1 VSVAADGTANDLRP
15 RGPTGAGA
23 VPPERVVV
31 RLLAVLSAAAGC
43 LDAVCVTR
51 LGGLFASVITG
62 NLVQLGRAVATVDGR
77 LAASAATAVGGY
89 ALGVAAGSVVLRRCD
104 PGWRRRTSLAAA
116 VELVLLTGVAA
127 GWLATDAQPGT
138 AAPVLLAPAAA
149 AMGVQSALTIS
160 SGVSGAS
167 TTYLTGT
174 LTNLIRTLSTDPHR
188 LAGAA
193 GGAARLASFLCGAAA
208 GAVVLRV
215 APLWAPALP
224 AALVA
229 AVIVAAVRA
238 GRDGGTAVVP
248 TRRWPSAWRRGGR
261 TRGRAGVPT
270 AGREVRAGSL
280 VGPVGSAGVAGIR
293 HRTIPTSR

>member
-1 VSVAADGTANDLRP
+1 VAADGEANGPRP
-15 RGPTGAGA
+15 GEPAGTGA

-51 LGGLFASVITG
+51 LGGLFASVVTG
-62 NLVQLGRAVATVDGR
+62 NLVQLGRAAATVDGR

-89 ALGVAAGSVVLRRCD
+89 TLGVAAGSVVLRRCA
-104 PGWRRRTSLAAA
+104 PGWRRRTSLVAA

-127 GWLATDAQPGT
+127 GWLATDAQPGS
-138 AAPVLLAPAAA
+138 AAPALLAPAAA
-149 AMGVQSALTIS
+149 AMGVQSALTIG

-174 LTNLIRTLSTDPHR
+174 LTNLVRTLTTDPHG

-193 GGAARLASFLCGAAA
+193 GGAVRLASFLCGAAA
-208 GAVVLRV
+208 GALALRV
-215 APLWAPALP
+215 VPLWAPALP
-224 AALVA
+224 AVLVA

-238 GRDGGTAVVP
+238 GRDGGTAAV
-248 TRRWPSAWRRGGR
+248 R
-261 TRGRAGVPT
+261 TR
-270 AGREVRAGSL
+270 
-280 VGPVGSAGVAGIR
+280 
-293 HRTIPTSR
+293 